1 MPADGQQGASHRVEA
16 SRTQVDVKWSLTME
30 QYHLT
35 SLYSM
40 RWSSLLLPLCA
51 SPMRVMSTRRGRAAD
66 FRNRANEICPEGL
79 ECRRRAGQTDAAGA
93 WTIDRMHSRRKRV
106 LKTQRTRSSFSR
118 DAKNCL
124 TRYVRNYSVRSA
136 CGPRGK
142 PIRAE
147 SCGTHLSWKHD
158 ASETT

>member
-1 MPADGQQGASHRVEA
+1 SHRIEA

-40 RWSSLLLPLCA
+40 LRWMRWSSLLLPLST
-51 SPMRVMSTRRGRAAD
+51 SPMRLMSTRRGRAAD
-66 FRNRANEICPEGL
+66 FRNRANETCPEGL
-79 ECRRRAGQTDAAGA
+79 ECRRRGGQTGAAGAA
-93 WTIDRMHSRRKRV
+93 WTIDRMRSRRKRV
-106 LKTQRTRSSFSR
+106 LKIQRTRSLFSR

-136 CGPRGK
+136 CDLPGK
-142 PIRAE
+142 PMRAE
-147 SCGTHLSWKHD
+147 SWGTHPSWKRNVT
-158 ASETT
+158 ETT